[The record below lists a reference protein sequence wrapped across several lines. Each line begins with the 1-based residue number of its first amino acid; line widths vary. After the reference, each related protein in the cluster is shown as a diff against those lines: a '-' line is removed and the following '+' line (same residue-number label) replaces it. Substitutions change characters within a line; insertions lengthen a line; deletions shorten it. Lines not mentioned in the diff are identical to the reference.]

1 MQPTDISP
9 IPLPGSSDVD
19 PTRAGDSPVGPAR
32 VWALAVAA
40 GVVAGLAAWLGGEAC
55 VQLIKPPRHE
65 VNSRGIIVTVTDRRE
80 VAVADAKN
88 AGLAFALLGAA
99 LGAGMGLAG
108 GFARRSVR
116 GALSAGLL
124 GMAAGAAGGAG
135 MSLAL
140 LPRYNAYKERH
151 PDEASRDLVLPL
163 LVHLGVWSTAGA
175 AGGLAF
181 GVGVGVRGTLPKVIC
196 GGLVGAAIGAA
207 TYELIGAGAFPAAKT
222 AQFVSVTWQTRLL
235 ARLGV
240 TVLAALGVALAAGEQ
255 RNRPVP

>member
-1 MQPTDISP
+1 MHPTDTGP
-9 IPLPGSSDVD
+9 IPPPTSSDVD
-19 PTRAGDSPVGPAR
+19 PTKAGDSPVGPPR
-32 VWALAVAA
+32 VWALALAA

-55 VQLIKPPRHE
+55 VQLIKPPLHK

-99 LGAGMGLAG
+99 LGAGMGVAG

-116 GALSAGLL
+116 AALSAGLL
-124 GMAAGAAGGAG
+124 GMAVGAAGGAG

-151 PDEASRDLVLPL
+151 PDEASRDLILPL

-181 GVGVGVRGTLPKVIC
+181 GVGLGVRGILPKVIY
-196 GGLVGAAIGAA
+196 GGLVGAAVGGSA
-207 TYELIGAGAFPAAKT
+207 YELIGALAVPAAKT
-222 AQFVSVTWQTRLL
+222 AQFVSVTWQTRLF

-240 TVLAALGVALAAGEQ
+240 TVLAALGVALAAGAQ
-255 RNRPVP
+255 RSRAGP